1 MNFESLIILIK
12 SGLNIIKCPTFNY
25 KLTLLKKTFKCN
37 ILCMTGLAYDHKLLN
52 IIYNI
57 NNILIIKHLKSL
69 YQPI

>member
-1 MNFESLIILIK
+1 
-12 SGLNIIKCPTFNY
+12 
-25 KLTLLKKTFKCN
+25 
-37 ILCMTGLAYDHKLLN
+37 MTGLAYDHKLLN